1 MANLKKAV
9 GWLKGINKKLEPWAV
24 GKWKKEHEAKIKAEP
39 ERWKTHELKPVS
51 KVGMSISNI
60 KNQAYRAL
68 GIDPHPAI
76 DALMNYALAGI
87 VSRTV
92 LMTGKAVKIASALGK
107 KYKIKVDAKDVK
119 RLQQAWRSPKFRNM
133 FKLARKERIAL
144 KNRIVPKVLE
154 PRTKGVI
161 DAKVNLSPG
170 IRILEKP
177 PKMSGVKGLGGV
189 KDTVDDWQRV
199 ISGELKKW
207 TGSKAK
213 NASYNKNILRAM
225 QSRLND
231 LKDVSRPR
239 QAIKPFESMRRY
251 YGKLKSPL
259 KEKIGGGPVA
269 KINIAGESYYSG
281 SGGKTMSKLATKKF
295 VEGQRGQL
303 NNPNLSE
310 HKIRQ
315 TLDSLTEHGDEEY
328 VRGWLSR
335 SKKWGSLA
343 KNYGAKKVPLKVW
356 TDKEFPAAKIQIDKV
371 IKAKENNLFASKSN
385 VLEQVPAAKHEAFNN
400 IKSPKIKAYWD
411 NAVEKFNKIRQQK
424 DFGEKGKKIGEHLR
438 KVVKRIKVGK

>member
-1 MANLKKAV
+1 MADLKKAV

-24 GKWKKEHEAKIKAEP
+24 GKWKKEYEAKIKAEP

-51 KVGMSISNI
+51 KVGGSISKI

-68 GIDPHPAI
+68 GITPHPAI
-76 DALMNYALAGI
+76 DTLMNYALAGI

-133 FKLARKERIAL
+133 FKLARKEKIAL
-144 KNRIVPKVLE
+144 KNRIVPKILE

-161 DAKVNLSPG
+161 DAKVNLHPS
-170 IRILEKP
+170 IRIVDKL
-177 PKMSGVKGLGGV
+177 PKMAGAKGLGGV
-189 KDTVDDWQRV
+189 NERIDTWQRT
-199 ISGELKKW
+199 ISNELKRNFK
-207 TGSKAK
+207 SKAK
-213 NASYNKNILRAM
+213 NKFYNIKVLKAM
-225 QSRLND
+225 QSRLDD
-231 LKDVSRPR
+231 LKDVSQPR
-239 QAIKPFESMRRY
+239 QAIKPFERMTRY
-251 YGKLKSPL
+251 YKRLKPL
-259 KEKIGGGPVA
+259 GESKSLGGPVA
-269 KINIAGESYYSG
+269 KINMAGESYYSG
-281 SGGKTMSKLATKKF
+281 SGGKTMSKLATRKF

-356 TDKEFPAAKIQIDKV
+356 TDKDFSAAKIRIDKV
-371 IKAKENNLFASKSN
+371 IKAKENDLFASKSN

-411 NAVEKFNKIRQQK
+411 NAVEKFNKLRQQK

-438 KVVKRIKVGK
+438 KVVKRIKAGK